1 MKHIYYKNDFAVEI
15 TLLNASGEVVSPP
28 DWQWHIEFTDGRRK
42 YICSVDKG
50 NANVVGNTI
59 MCYLDNHKF
68 CCGEIG
74 YKFVQAIP
82 DLNYLDGFQN
92 IITPKALPIEL
103 WEQESDNDVN
113 IQSSVV
119 PAYVVYDAY
128 MTAKANGYAGTAE
141 EFYDALNHIVDI
153 DKKEA
158 ERVEAEANRV
168 TAEQQRADN
177 FIAMESALTTATS
190 NANTATTKAEEASKR
205 ADNSATEASQAMVQA
220 TLAANGANAA
230 AAQATQAIE
239 KTNTATELAN
249 TATANAN
256 NSAVNAGNAATEA
269 NEATKSAN
277 DATEK
282 AKTATTAAEQSAERA
297 NTAAENADVATS
309 NATTATKRAN
319 DISADLEVKREAD
332 YWRGAKG
339 EKGDDGVSPT
349 VKTSKTGKVTTIEI
363 TDAQGTHTATVNDGD
378 SVEIV
383 HSTGTSTTAVMSQKA
398 VSDALS
404 NVYTKSESDAML
416 ATKQNMLTAGDGITI
431 ADDVISV
438 DAMPVDNKKFTVW
451 SNPRIDEFVTT
462 FENFGYNDDGTQ
474 KTSGSSTRSWV
485 FKIGNYG
492 HKKVYFNRM
501 NAWMC
506 DGLDE
511 SQNMINPTM
520 LGNSEGNVVITDE
533 HIGKYIV
540 AMSVGGYEGFLGTD
554 YCRCVMFCDDKTQA
568 ELDADERMLSDM
580 YAGNLMRY
588 AISNSSL
595 TDTPTLEWGNSAYLY
610 NNKRNIFLDIVS
622 RPNIAYECKVVKKL
636 DYLYQGCGR
645 LIEITP
651 LWDTSLVTTMQNAFQ
666 MCRSLKYADLSH
678 LNIGAVTNVNGL
690 FYSCIALI
698 YAKLPP
704 LPSVTSCS
712 SMFQN
717 CYSLQSVILQELP
730 SVTSC
735 NFMFLNCS
743 SLQSLTLPSLTS
755 VTSCIGMFQ
764 SCSSLQSLTLPS
776 LPSVTNCVSMFNS
789 CSSLQSLYL
798 DMPNCDNFTYSFYG
812 CNKLHTI
819 EIVDVRK
826 ATELV
831 NSFYFCSSLQNVTC
845 VEELPKCAISF
856 SSANKLTLESVT
868 NIITHLP
875 DLSAE
880 DSKTLTL
887 SATTKTLLTE
897 ALIAEATNKNWIIA

>member
-15 TLLNASGEVVSPP
+15 TLLNASGEVVAPP
-28 DWQWHIEFTDGRRK
+28 DLEWHIEFTDGRRK

-50 NANVVGNTI
+50 NAKVVGNTI

-92 IITPKALPIEL
+92 LITPKALPIEL

-128 MTAKANGYAGTAE
+128 MTAKANGYTGTAE
-141 EFYDALNHIVDI
+141 EFYDALNHIIDI
-153 DKKEA
+153 NKKEA
-158 ERVEAEANRV
+158 DRVEAEANRV
-168 TAEQQRADN
+168 TAEQHRVEN
-177 FIAMESALTTATS
+177 FAAMESALTTATS
-190 NANTATTKAEEASKR
+190 KANTATIKAEEASKR
-205 ADNSATEASQAMVQA
+205 ADNSAT
-220 TLAANGANAA
+220 
-230 AAQATQAIE
+230 
-239 KTNTATELAN
+239 
-249 TATANAN
+249 
-256 NSAVNAGNAATEA
+256 
-269 NEATKSAN
+269 
-277 DATEK
+277 
-282 AKTATTAAEQSAERA
+282 AAEKSAERA
-297 NTAAENADVATS
+297 NTAADNADVATS

-319 DISADLEVKREAD
+319 DISADLEAKREAD

-339 EKGDDGVSPT
+339 EKGDKGDKGEKGDRGEKGDQGERGLQGVQGVNGDDGVSPT
-349 VKTSKTGKVTTIEI
+349 VSTSKTGNVTTIEI
-363 TDAQGTHTATVNDGD
+363 TDANGVHTATVNDGE
-378 SVEIV
+378 SVEV
-383 HSTGTSTTAVMSQKA
+383 VQSTGTSTTAVMSQKA

-416 ATKQNMLTAGDGITI
+416 AEKQNVLTAGNGITI

-438 DAMPVDNKKFTVW
+438 AEEKFTVW
-451 SNPRIDEFVTT
+451 SNPRNDEFVTT
-462 FENFGYNDDGTQ
+462 FENYGYNDNGTK

-485 FKIGNYG
+485 FRIGNYG
-492 HKKVYFNRM
+492 HKKVYLSYV

-511 SQNMINPTM
+511 AQNMINPTL
-520 LGNSEGNVVITDE
+520 LGKSSGNIDIGEE

-540 AMSVGGYEGFLGTD
+540 AMVSISNNNLLGTI
-554 YCRCVMFCDDKTQA
+554 YCVCVQFCDEKTQA
-568 ELDADERMLSDM
+568 ELDSDERMLSDM

-588 AISNSSL
+588 AVATSSIS
-595 TDTPTLEWGNSAYLY
+595 DTPTLEWGDGAELQKNLS
-610 NNKRNIFLDIVS
+610 RNIFLDIVS

-645 LIEITP
+645 LREITP
-651 LWDTSLVTTMQNAFQ
+651 LWDTSLVTTIRNVFQ
-666 MCRSLKYADLSH
+666 MCRSLRYANLSH
-678 LNIGAVTNVNGL
+678 LDMGAVTDVAYL
-690 FYSCIALI
+690 FSMCISLDEV
-698 YAKLPP
+698 KLPSLSSVMNCERMFDGCSSLKSVTLP
-704 LPSVTSCS
+704 ELPSVTNCQDMFSSCS
-712 SMFQN
+712 S
-717 CYSLQSVILQELP
+717 LQSITLPELP

-735 NFMFLNCS
+735 KGIFYNC
-743 SLQSLTLPSLTS
+743 L
-755 VTSCIGMFQ
+755 
-764 SCSSLQSLTLPS
+764 
-776 LPSVTNCVSMFNS
+776 
-789 CSSLQSLYL
+789 SLQSLYL
-798 DMPNCDNFTYSFYG
+798 DMHNCEDFNFSFYV
-812 CNKLHTI
+812 CNALHTV

-826 ATELV
+826 ATNLS
-831 NSFYFCSSLQNVTC
+831 NSFIGCNSLKNVTC

-856 SSANKLTLESVT
+856 SSSSKLTLESVT

-887 SATTKTLLTE
+887 HATTKSLLSE

>member
-28 DWQWHIEFTDGRRK
+28 DWEWHIEFTDGRRK

-50 NANVVGNTI
+50 NAKVVGNTI

-92 IITPKALPIEL
+92 LITPKALPIEL

-128 MTAKANGYAGTAE
+128 QTAKANGYTGTAE
-141 EFYDALNHIVDI
+141 DFYDALIHIVDI
-153 DKKEA
+153 NTAEA

-168 TAEQQRADN
+168 NAEQQRVEN
-177 FIAMESALTTATS
+177 FIAMESALTTATTK
-190 NANTATTKAEEASKR
+190 ANTATTKAEEATKR
-205 ADNSATEASQAMVQA
+205 ADNSATAASQAMVKA
-220 TLAANGANAA
+220 TIAANGANAA
-230 AAQATQAIE
+230 AAQATQAME
-239 KTNTATELAN
+239 KTNKATELAN
-249 TATANAN
+249 TATTNAN

-297 NTAAENADVATS
+297 NTAADNADVATS

-319 DISADLEVKREAD
+319 DISADLEAKRESD
-332 YWRGAKG
+332 YWRGSKG

-349 VKTSKTGKVTTIEI
+349 VKTSKAGKVTTIEI
-363 TDAQGTHTATVNDGD
+363 TDANGVHTATVNDGE
-378 SVEIV
+378 SVEV
-383 HSTGTSTTAVMSQKA
+383 VQSTGTSTTAVMSQKA

-404 NVYTKSESDAML
+404 NVYTKAESDAMISG
-416 ATKQNMLTAGDGITI
+416 KQNMLTAGNGITI

-438 DAMPVDNKKFTVW
+438 DYKKFTVW
-451 SNPRIDEFVTT
+451 SNPRIDEYVTT
-462 FENFGYNDDGTQ
+462 FTNFGYNDDGTQ
-474 KTSGSSTRSWV
+474 KTSGSSVRSWV

-492 HKKVYFNRM
+492 HKKVYLSAM

-506 DGLDE
+506 DGVDDA
-511 SQNMINPTM
+511 QNMINPTL
-520 LGNSEGNVVITDE
+520 LGKSAVNVDIAEE

-540 AMSVGGYEGFLGTD
+540 AMSVGAYSNFLGTEL
-554 YCRCVMFCDDKTQA
+554 CRCVMFCDEKTQS

-588 AISNSSL
+588 AVATSAIS
-595 TDTPTLEWGNSAYLY
+595 DTPTLEWGNGAYLY
-610 NNKRNIFLDIVS
+610 NVNMRNAFLDIVS
-622 RPNIAYECKVVKKL
+622 RPNIAYECNVVKNL
-636 DYLYQGCGR
+636 NHFYQCCGR

-651 LWDTSLVTTMQNAFQ
+651 LWDTSLVTTMRCAFQ

-678 LNIGAVTNVNGL
+678 LNLSSVTDVAYL
-690 FYSCIALI
+690 FNSCIALTE
-698 YAKLPP
+698 AKLPS
-704 LPSVTSCS
+704 LPSVTNCN
-712 SMFQN
+712 SMF
-717 CYSLQSVILQELP
+717 
-730 SVTSC
+730 
-735 NFMFLNCS
+735 F
-743 SLQSLTLPSLTS
+743 
-755 VTSCIGMFQ
+755 
-764 SCSSLQSLTLPS
+764 SCSSLQSVTLPELPSVTNCNSTFFSCTSLQSITLPELPAVTDFINMFAFCSSLQSITLPS
-776 LPSVTNCVSMFNS
+776 LPSVTNCSGMFYA
-789 CSSLQSLYL
+789 CRILQSIYI
-798 DMPNCDNFTYSFYG
+798 DMPNCNYFNDLVTG
-812 CNKLHTI
+812 CNSLHTI
-819 EIVDVRK
+819 EIVDMRK
-826 ATELV
+826 ATSLESSFV
-831 NSFYFCSSLQNVTC
+831 NCNSLQNVTC
-845 VEELPKCAISF
+845 VEELPKCNISLIY
-856 SSANKLTLESVT
+856 SNKITLDSIT

-875 DLSAE
+875 DLSGE
-880 DSKTLTL
+880 DSNTLKL
-887 SATTKTLLTE
+887 HSTTKALLTE